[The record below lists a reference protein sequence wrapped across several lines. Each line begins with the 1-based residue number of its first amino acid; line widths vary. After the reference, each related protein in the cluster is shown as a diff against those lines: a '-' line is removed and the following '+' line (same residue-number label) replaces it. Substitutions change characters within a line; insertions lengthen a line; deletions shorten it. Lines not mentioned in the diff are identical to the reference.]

1 MNGFS
6 ENSLTGISPES
17 TKTFHD
23 LTLIWMKANIDAS
36 QLSPEEL
43 YIEYR
48 RIYEKISDTDEAAQ
62 KKSGISPW

>member
-1 MNGFS
+1 MIGLS

-23 LTLIWMKANIDAS
+23 LTLMWMKANIDAGK
-36 QLSPEEL
+36 LSPEEL

-48 RIYEKISDTDEAAQ
+48 KTYEKISDTDETEQ

>member
-1 MNGFS
+1 MIGFS

-17 TKTFHD
+17 TKIFHD
-23 LTLIWMKANIDAS
+23 LTLMWMKANIDAGKFT
-36 QLSPEEL
+36 PEEF

-48 RIYEKISDTDEAAQ
+48 RIYEKISDTDETAQ